1 MRQVFFSLMKKLL
14 FILSIGVL
22 FSCQEKQESESAKE
36 LAPTKAEQEVST
48 TPNLYDLGVY
58 VVDIERSRDFYT
70 SVFGL
75 KVVREWTSIDLS
87 YDDENYMTA
96 PLHGLYLEGDN
107 GMHLELIQK
116 GDPEK
121 RQDVQQPI
129 NHFAIH
135 VKDVRKVYE
144 KAIALGAKC
153 AFEDERLQYARMGT
167 FKVLNTQI
175 IGLDGERIQ
184 ILEILEN

>member
-1 MRQVFFSLMKKLL
+1 MRVQLL
-14 FILSIGVL
+14 FLLTLLS
-22 FSCQEKQESESAKE
+22 FSCQNKQETESKE
-36 LAPTKAEQEVST
+36 APTSAKAEQEIVT

-116 GDPEK
+116 GEPEK
-121 RQDVQQPI
+121 RQEVQQPI
-129 NHFAIH
+129 NHFAIN
-135 VKDVRKVYE
+135 VKDVRKVYD

-153 AFEDERLQYARMGT
+153 AFEDERLQYARMGD

-175 IGLDGERIQ
+175 IGLDGERTQ
-184 ILEILEN
+184 ILEVLDQ